1 VTILNKYL
9 LYKYKGITEFQTLL
23 KAEYKMSGNS
33 LTSGRKGRGRGRRIS
48 LGSSFTV
55 ELFTKEIII

>member
-1 VTILNKYL
+1 MVTILNKYL

-33 LTSGRKGRGRGRRIS
+33 LTSGRKGKRKRKKNFSRQ
-48 LGSSFTV
+48 
-55 ELFTKEIII
+55 